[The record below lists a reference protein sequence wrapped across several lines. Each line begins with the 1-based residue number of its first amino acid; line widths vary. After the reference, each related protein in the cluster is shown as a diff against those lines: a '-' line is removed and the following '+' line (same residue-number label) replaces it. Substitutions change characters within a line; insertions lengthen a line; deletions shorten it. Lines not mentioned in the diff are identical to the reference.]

1 MPVLLHPRQ
10 KLSLDD
16 TADACTEKYLFGDH
30 RRKFNKCL
38 SQLEQR
44 IFPSLAHAAWLV
56 KHIETRR
63 EEFWTDQYIE
73 EKIQPPVFWEGTPW
87 RWQRAGFQCHKDN
100 FSDTLFIINAGLPI
114 LKFGPIGDKTRHQK
128 KFHGCLKDIEVMST
142 NYLRKIW
149 TGGATKEKQRRA
161 FWANEYNID
170 NDLYYGFRSRK
181 FWFAAVRREIHK
193 FDLGKLKR
201 AGGSFPLLRTVDE
214 GRLEFWENEYR
225 IDNDPHYGFRS
236 RKFYFYAV
244 VHALRE
250 FDRRKLKKRDDMT
263 AWVRKW
269 QVRNFWRETYVGEK
283 RELQNHK
290 NKFASA
296 LTMIVAMGIEMDEEE
311 EREAALLLRRPYLV
325 DIRDFDVD
333 GKLKYTWN
341 MADALEDERN
351 ARTVTRYLKEKKI
364 HQRVNMQV
372 HRHGRCMNAIDGYG
386 AATRDGHRVLRV
398 TDNQLQIELE
408 AEDRLKAFKVQVI
421 EDRLTSV
428 KSRFSRPFEWCAIE
442 AAKKAEG
449 FMFAMWKTDN
459 LEYAIRV
466 RERWQWH
473 CEAGT
478 TLSEKGIKTHNAMLY
493 LSKMD
498 QKYGK

>member
-161 FWANEYNID
+161 FWANEYRID
-170 NDLYYGFRSRK
+170 NNFCYGFRDIK
-181 FWFAAVRREIHK
+181 FWFCDAMKDIRKFGQSELKRTPVEDWFARQDHREILMRRQ
-193 FDLGKLKR
+193 FCEDR
-201 AGGSFPLLRTVDE
+201 E
-214 GRLEFWENEYR
+214 
-225 IDNDPHYGFRS
+225 
-236 RKFYFYAV
+236 
-244 VHALRE
+244 ALRLQRP
-250 FDRRKLKKRDDMT
+250 FLIDVQSFNKRSLKDTWSM
-263 AWVRKW
+263 A
-269 QVRNFWRETYVGEK
+269 E
-283 RELQNHK
+283 
-290 NKFASA
+290 
-296 LTMIVAMGIEMDEEE
+296 
-311 EREAALLLRRPYLV
+311 YL
-325 DIRDFDVD
+325 DI
-333 GKLKYTWN
+333 
-341 MADALEDERN
+341 ERN
-351 ARTVTRYLKEKKI
+351 ARRVTRYLKEKKT

-428 KSRFSRPFEWCAIE
+428 NLRLNSKLSRFSRLFERCALQ

-473 CEAGT
+473 CDNGT